1 MTPADNVYYFGPD
14 IDVRLCLK
22 NAYTTIRT
30 AWVSYCPRI
39 TQDQL
44 VFNAKGQLFH
54 DGWGGTMSR
63 YEDIYRQQDLWD
75 IPFRYGSER
84 IAIKRDPVK
93 RFISAVSYLDQI
105 KINPTHDFHKKSY
118 IDLTNVTIDDID
130 NILNAL
136 ETHQLRDEHFFTQSW
151 FLGDK
156 NQYDRI
162 YDITEVDKLLEY
174 LESRVTM
181 KVPVQGLWKNK
192 TKGTDK
198 RIELTKDQEIRVIKL
213 YAKDYANG
221 WC

>member
-22 NAYTTIRT
+22 NAYTTLRT
-30 AWVSYCPRI
+30 AWVAYHPAI
-39 TQDQL
+39 DTKTFL
-44 VFNAKGQLFH
+44 FNKEGQLFH
-54 DGWGGTMSR
+54 DGYGGTQSR
-63 YEDIYRQQDLWD
+63 YEDIMRQQDLWD
-75 IPFRYGSER
+75 IPFRYGTER
-84 IAIKRDPVK
+84 IAVKRDPVK

-105 KINPTHDFHKKSY
+105 KIAENHMENKKSY
-118 IDLTNVTIDDID
+118 IDLTEVTIDDID
-130 NILNAL
+130 HILDAL
-136 ETHQLRDEHFFTQSW
+136 EKHHLRDEHFFTQSW

-162 YDITEVDKLLEY
+162 YDITEVNKLLEY
-174 LESRVTM
+174 LDSKVTM
-181 KVPVQGLWKNK
+181 RAPVKNLWKNK

-198 RIELTKDQEIRVIKL
+198 RIELTKDQEIRVVKL